1 MYRLLLTG
9 GGLPWSASSMTRK
22 RISQFTHLE
31 GCRVS
36 LALRDGSRLD
46 DCQLV
51 STGRNRTA
59 SVWVFSNG
67 AGTFVPVDSVMDL
80 WEVPAR

>member
-1 MYRLLLTG
+1 
-9 GGLPWSASSMTRK
+9 MTRK

-36 LALRDGSRLD
+36 LALQDGSRLD

-51 STGRNRTA
+51 STGRCYSGGHPRPPGRA
-59 SVWVFSNG
+59 GSVWLFSNG
-67 AGTFVPVDSVMDL
+67 TDTFVPVDHVVDL
-80 WEVPAR
+80 WEVRV

>member
-1 MYRLLLTG
+1 
-9 GGLPWSASSMTRK
+9 MTRK
-22 RISQFTHLE
+22 RIAQFTHLE

-51 STGRNRTA
+51 STGHNRA
-59 SVWVFSNG
+59 GSVWLFSNG
-67 AGTFVPVDSVMDL
+67 ADTFVPVDSVVDL

>member
-1 MYRLLLTG
+1 V
-9 GGLPWSASSMTRK
+9 TRK

-36 LALRDGSRLD
+36 LALSDGSRLD

-51 STGRNRTA
+51 STGRHRTA
-59 SVWVFSNG
+59 SVWLFSNG
-67 AGTFVPVDSVMDL
+67 TDTFVPVDAVVDL

>member
-1 MYRLLLTG
+1 
-9 GGLPWSASSMTRK
+9 MTRK
-22 RISQFTHLE
+22 RIAQFTHLE

-51 STGRNRTA
+51 STGHNLSGGHPRTPGRA
-59 SVWVFSNG
+59 GSVWLFSNG
-67 AGTFVPVDSVMDL
+67 ADRFVPVDHVVDL
-80 WEVPAR
+80 WEVSV

>member
-1 MYRLLLTG
+1 
-9 GGLPWSASSMTRK
+9 MTRK
-22 RISQFTHLE
+22 RIAQFTHLE

-51 STGRNRTA
+51 STGRNRTG
-59 SVWVFSNG
+59 SLWVFSNG
-67 AGTFVPVDSVMDL
+67 ADTFVPVDSVMDL